1 MIDKF
6 RMGQSVTWHWG
17 SGTATGVIK
26 ERYERQVTR
35 KIKGAEITRNGNHD
49 NPAYLVEQPDGNE
62 VLKLASEL
70 AAAG

>member
-6 RMGQSVTWHWG
+6 RMGQKVSWHWG
-17 SGTATGVIK
+17 SGTATGIIK

-35 KIKGAEITRNGNHD
+35 KIKGAEITRNGDHD
-49 NPAYLVEQPDGNE
+49 NPAYLIEQPDGNE